1 MTGPDPYER
10 QLDPLPDATPPEA
23 PGREVSPLAVRHDHS
38 QTATHLEAA
47 PASSRGVAW
56 VRPTELAM
64 RIGSPAAGRGIDLQT
79 ELSARARRGTAA
91 VARAARR
98 TSRSSIARPPSTA
111 SAGLGLGTRRHSRP
125 PRDRSEE
132 HPSGI
137 HSIMR

>member
-1 MTGPDPYER
+1 MNGTDPYER
-10 QLDPLPDATPPEA
+10 QLDRIPDAAPLEA
-23 PGREVSPLAVRHDHS
+23 TEHEVSPLPVRHDPS

-79 ELSARARRGTAA
+79 ALSARARRGTAA

-98 TSRSSIARPPSTA
+98 TTRSSIARPPSTA
-111 SAGLGLGTRRHSRP
+111 PEGLGL
-125 PRDRSEE
+125 
-132 HPSGI
+132 
-137 HSIMR
+137 